1 MACATPSTRASGAA
15 ENGGN
20 GMACV
25 RGLSTIT
32 AASLLALAS
41 ACTLPPDPARPPD
54 TCGASRLQHLVG
66 QPLAAFDAAAVTGP
80 LRIIGPDTGV
90 TMDYSEDRLNVTHSR
105 ARIIETI
112 TCG

>member
-1 MACATPSTRASGAA
+1 MARG
-15 ENGGN
+15 
-20 GMACV
+20 

-32 AASLLALAS
+32 AASLLALAA
-41 ACTLPPDPARPPD
+41 ACTLQPAPDPGVAPPD
-54 TCGASRLQHLVG
+54 TCGASRLQHLLG

-80 LRIIGPDTGV
+80 LRLIGPDTGV

-105 ARIIETI
+105 DRIIETI